1 MLYRRVPISIIVF
14 SWLLT
19 AACGYQF
26 AGRGDFPSDIT
37 SIAVVMF
44 ENRTSETGI
53 EQTLTNDIAYEITR
67 SSNLAL
73 MRGDRADAVLSG
85 VVESLGVET
94 ISYRRVHSAV
104 ERRVRLTISL
114 KLTNPEGKVIW
125 SARRISA
132 NQAYNAS
139 SDKIRTEQNR
149 KNAISSLSR
158 RLAETAYDRLTGE
171 F

>member
-1 MLYRRVPISIIVF
+1 MNRKIPISLIVF

-19 AACGYQF
+19 AACGYHF
-26 AGRGDFPSDIT
+26 AGRGGFPSDIT

-53 EQTLTNDIAYEITR
+53 EQILTNDIVYEITR

-73 MRGDRADAVLSG
+73 MNSDRADAVLSG
-85 VVESLGVET
+85 VIESLGVET
-94 ISYRRVHSAV
+94 ISYLRVYSAV
-104 ERRVRLTISL
+104 ERRVKLSVSL
-114 KLTNPEGKVIW
+114 KLTDPTGRAIW
-125 SARRISA
+125 TSRRISA
-132 NQAYNAS
+132 NQAYNTS

-149 KNAISSLSR
+149 KNAISSISR
-158 RLAETAYDRLTGE
+158 RLAETVYDRLTGE